1 MFLASF
7 TGLIRGV
14 ICMGDARELMD
25 SYFTTSRVA
34 LKQPVPVRCRGTG
47 RMIRTDLVRGR
58 ERRKAQACSATQ

>member
-1 MFLASF
+1 
-7 TGLIRGV
+7 
-14 ICMGDARELMD
+14 MGDARELMD